1 MRRTF
6 IAVIGFLS
14 VSNLL
19 QPLFAQ
25 VPEPHAAKILTA
37 NCIRPPY
44 VARLSNSMRPISVLC
59 QMEDGPAGWPGDFP
73 PPHFQLPSGYPNR
86 EPATLPSPSP
96 TTGTASSS
104 ALPRSSSAR
113 K

>member
-1 MRRTF
+1 MFPRVAT
-6 IAVIGFLS
+6 IAALLS
-14 VSNLL
+14 LVTPSTTADSRPHPPEAMVFARPCVQ
-19 QPLFAQ
+19 QPKYLVNWA
-25 VPEPHAAKILTA
+25 PP
-37 NCIRPPY
+37 RP
-44 VARLSNSMRPISVLC
+44 SSILC
-59 QMEDGPAGWPGDFP
+59 QVVDQGDGFPGDFP

-86 EPATLPSPSP
+86 EPATMPSPSP